1 MSKNT
6 KILLIVSIVIFILAV
21 GIFAFFT
28 MNSNNTFNKNN
39 TNQNQTNLNKSKEF
53 IFTDNEGNESKIN
66 KETELGIAII
76 FWSSDTE
83 NSLTTLELIDTY
95 YELYKDYIDFY
106 IINTNE
112 KNNNIIEIVTN
123 CNFKF
128 PIYYD
133 FENKASDFYDIDELP
148 TLIFIDKNDEIHTI
162 NNGIDE
168 DTLTAN
174 LDILAENY

>member
-6 KILLIVSIVIFILAV
+6 KILLIISIIVFVLAI

-28 MNSNNTFNKNN
+28 LTSSDSKINKNQANSNKVMET
-39 TNQNQTNLNKSKEF
+39 KEF
-53 IFTDNEGNESKIN
+53 TFTDNEGNELKIN
-66 KETELGIAII
+66 KETDLGMTIV

-83 NSLTTLELIDTY
+83 NSLETLELIDSY
-95 YELYKDYIDFY
+95 YDLYKDYIDFY

-112 KNNNIIEIVTN
+112 KNDNIIEIINN
-123 CNFKF
+123 CNFTF
-128 PIYYD
+128 PVYYD
-133 FENKASDFYDIDELP
+133 SDNQASEFYEIDALP
-148 TLIFIDKNDEIHTI
+148 TLIFIDKAGESHII

>member
-6 KILLIVSIVIFILAV
+6 KILLIVSIVVFILAI

-28 MNSNNTFNKNN
+28 LTSNDTKG
-39 TNQNQTNLNKSKEF
+39 NKSQTGSNTVAETKEF
-53 IFTDNEGNESKIN
+53 TFTDNAGNELKIN
-66 KETELGIAII
+66 KENELGIAII

-83 NSLTTLELIDTY
+83 NSLETLELIDSY

-106 IINTNE
+106 IINTSE
-112 KNNNIIEIVTN
+112 KNDNIIEIVNN
-123 CNFKF
+123 CNFTF
-128 PIYYD
+128 PVYYD
-133 FENKASDFYDIDELP
+133 SENKASEFYEINTLP
-148 TLIFIDKNDEIHTI
+148 TLVFIEKNGESHTI
-162 NNGIDE
+162 NDGIDE